1 MKIVSGFSR
10 LNEIKNLITLGA
22 VEVYCG
28 IKTRCGP
35 INHRLNNSIYNI
47 SINELENAIR
57 LTHDYGKKIHLA
69 VNEKGYSEKQLG
81 YIERLVTY
89 AVLLNIDGFIVADIA
104 TMQIIASMNSKA
116 KIILSC
122 LNPCF
127 NTESI
132 RFNKQFGISRVI
144 FPRHTTPEEIKEI
157 SKNVAIEK
165 EVFFNEV
172 AYCNNIDAFC
182 KMHRGPGNS
191 ACECHKNIRTL
202 KGKKRLRARLKKN
215 LNKNLFLNSFTALYN
230 FFNIGIDYIKLGHR
244 DGPACE
250 KYANTKF
257 LAILLEI
264 LKEHK
269 INKKD
274 FIKIA
279 DRIWKKL

>member
-1 MKIVSGFSR
+1 M
-10 LNEIKNLITLGA
+10 NEIKNLITLGA
-22 VEVYCG
+22 EEVYCG

-132 RFNKQFGISRVI
+132 RFNKQFGI
-144 FPRHTTPEEIKEI
+144 
-157 SKNVAIEK
+157 
-165 EVFFNEV
+165 
-172 AYCNNIDAFC
+172 
-182 KMHRGPGNS
+182 
-191 ACECHKNIRTL
+191 
-202 KGKKRLRARLKKN
+202 
-215 LNKNLFLNSFTALYN
+215 
-230 FFNIGIDYIKLGHR
+230 
-244 DGPACE
+244 
-250 KYANTKF
+250 
-257 LAILLEI
+257 
-264 LKEHK
+264 
-269 INKKD
+269 
-274 FIKIA
+274 
-279 DRIWKKL
+279 